1 MYNFFY
7 FVLIER
13 FVIEF
18 VLFPFEIWEQ
28 CTFFSE
34 NIAVKLYPVKVVA
47 RAF

>member
-1 MYNFFY
+1 M
-7 FVLIER
+7 IE
-13 FVIEF
+13 I

-34 NIAVKLYPVKVVA
+34 NVAVKLDPVKVVA